1 MGGKGGTPAAV
12 VVPAGV
18 DPNPVGVQTAQQLHS
33 ARIIAG
39 VSAKMSPAEQGRRVG
54 EAWEKL
60 PQPRPTLSLEI
71 IDPTSGKSTYFNL
84 GPHPP
89 QLWPEDIELVHNL
102 WLEMDEAAK
111 GAKLR
116 HRDVI
121 GVALRLL
128 EAKLH
133 SPEQEEVIQ
142 AALKEAEGP
151 HGGAG

>member
-1 MGGKGGTPAAV
+1 V
-12 VVPAGV
+12 ELIVVPGV
-18 DPNPVGVQTAQQLHS
+18 DPNLVGVQTAQQLQS
-33 ARIIAG
+33 SRIVAG
-39 VSAKMSPAEQGRRVG
+39 VSTKMTPAEQGRRVG

-71 IDPTSGKSTYFNL
+71 IDPATGQSTYFNL

-102 WLEMDEAAK
+102 WLEMDEATK

-128 EAKLH
+128 ENKLH
-133 SPEQEEVIQ
+133 SEDREEVIQ
-142 AALKEAEGP
+142 AARQEADGM
-151 HGGAG
+151 HGESKPGLTVP